1 VPAYHKPRNDLA
13 RIAFLQTAVSTAQ
26 IDTNAG
32 RAYLSPDLI
41 DQAAAMTQALS
52 AAQQSA
58 TSCLS
63 QRSQEVERRNEA
75 QQRLIYYVRDFWEVA
90 RRRMRRLGQPDAVLT
105 FYGLTLDG
113 TIPNPSRTD
122 DWLSIAAR
130 VIWGEDQAV
139 AAGYPPMCNP
149 SAAELTAIL
158 HTTQTAID
166 RVTTAERAYDQAQE
180 ALAAQRAQ
188 ADQLIAEI
196 MTELRFA
203 LRRHDAPSQRR
214 ILRTYGATFAD
225 DAPQT

>member
-1 VPAYHKPRNDLA
+1 
-13 RIAFLQTAVSTAQ
+13 
-26 IDTNAG
+26 
-32 RAYLSPDLI
+32 
-41 DQAAAMTQALS
+41 M
-52 AAQQSA
+52 
-58 TSCLS
+58 
-63 QRSQEVERRNEA
+63 
-75 QQRLIYYVRDFWEVA
+75 
-90 RRRMRRLGQPDAVLT
+90 
-105 FYGLTLDG
+105 
-113 TIPNPSRTD
+113 
-122 DWLSIAAR
+122 
-130 VIWGEDQAV
+130 AV